1 MSNVPDDDLLS
12 TRRPERETLVGALD
26 WYRAVVVNKA
36 DGLSLEDAS
45 RVMTPTGLSPLG
57 VVRHL
62 AWVEA
67 GWFRDTFADQ
77 YEGEEESNEDSF
89 RLGPDDTIE
98 SVVAAYRDEC
108 DSSRRITD
116 AAASLD
122 DLSAQPAHVYGHV
135 SLRWVLVHMLEETAH
150 HVGHLDIMREHI
162 DGRTGF

>member
-1 MSNVPDDDLLS
+1 VTDDDLLS
-12 TRRPERETLVGALD
+12 TRRPERETVTGALD
-26 WYRAVVVNKA
+26 WYRAVVVNKV

-57 VVRHL
+57 IVKHL
-62 AWVEA
+62 TWVEA
-67 GWFRDTFADQ
+67 GWFRDTFAGT
-77 YEGEEESNEDSF
+77 YEGQEESSEDSF
-89 RLGPDDTIE
+89 QLGPDDTIE
-98 SVVAAYRDEC
+98 SVVASYRDEC

-116 AAASLD
+116 AARSLD
-122 DLSAQPAHVYGHV
+122 DLSALEAHVYGYV

>member
-1 MSNVPDDDLLS
+1 MADDGDVLG
-12 TRRPERETLVGALD
+12 TRVPERETLIGALD
-26 WYRAVVVNKA
+26 WYRAVVVNKV

-57 VVRHL
+57 IVKHL

-67 GWFRDTFADQ
+67 GWFRDTFAGR
-77 YEGEEESNEDSF
+77 YEGEEEPSEDSF

-116 AAASLD
+116 AASSLS
-122 DLSAQPAHVYGHV
+122 DLSALEATVYGYV

-162 DGRTGF
+162 DGRTGY